1 MENFAGSV
9 PKIYETYIVPILF
22 APYARDLAGRV
33 AGRLRAPSR
42 VLEIAA
48 GTGAVAR
55 ELAARL
61 PGKTAI
67 VATDRSRPMI
77 DQAATLMPATTSAVE
92 WREAD
97 ALKLPFEDGSFDAVV
112 CQFGVMFFPDKPKA
126 FSEARRVLRPGGVY
140 HFSVWD
146 RLSDNELAD
155 TVQSA
160 LASVFPENPPRFME
174 RTPHGYHDRSA
185 VESDLRR
192 GGFEASPQIE
202 TLALRSRA
210 RSARDAAIAFC
221 QGTPLRDEIAAINA
235 ARKIA
240 AIDPARLEEATDAA
254 AAAIAHRFGS
264 GEVDAKMQAHVVS
277 VER

>member
-1 MENFAGSV
+1 MEKFAGSV
-9 PKIYETYIVPILF
+9 PKVYETHLVPVLF
-22 APYARDLAGRV
+22 APYARDLARRA

-48 GTGAVAR
+48 GTGAVTR

-61 PGKTAI
+61 SEKTAI

-77 DQAATLMPATTSAVE
+77 DQAAALMSATARPIE

-97 ALKLPFEDGSFDAVV
+97 ALQLPFEDGSFDAVV
-112 CQFGVMFFPDKPKA
+112 CQFGVMFFPDKPRA

-146 RLSDNELAD
+146 SLAENELAD

-160 LASVFPENPPRFME
+160 LAVVFPENPPRFME
-174 RTPHGYHDRSA
+174 RTPHGYHDRSV
-185 VESDLRR
+185 VERDLRL
-192 GGFEASPQIE
+192 GGFTLPPEIE

-221 QGTPLRDEIAAINA
+221 QGSPLRDEIEAL
-235 ARKIA
+235 
-240 AIDPARLEEATDAA
+240 DPSRLEEATDAA
-254 AAAIAHRFGS
+254 AAAIVRRFGE